1 MNGLI
6 EKLAIGSVQFGQNYG
21 ISNKNGIVIPKE
33 IHAILNLAN
42 RNGIDTI
49 DTAKGYGK
57 SENVIGQYIKGKKTT
72 WKIIS
77 KYQNYDEGLI
87 NQVFKS
93 TKLLNTRPKIV
104 LAHNV
109 NFYMDTRFQ
118 SEVQQ
123 LRDEGFIKKI
133 GVSIYSKEEIDIV
146 LKSKLKPEV
155 VQLPINILD
164 TRLYHDGCLERLVAE
179 KVQIHARSVFL
190 QGLFYLPPS
199 ELKENFRD
207 AVSILKKLYTIAK
220 EYGLS
225 IAELSLCW
233 VASLD
238 CISKIIIGVENAKQL
253 KSHILLLKEQKGK
266 SFFKEALSLNYQNK
280 NILNPSS
287 WT

>member
-266 SFFKEALSLNYQNK
+266 SFFSEALSFNYQNK